1 MHAIVSGKL
10 GLHVRTKS
18 VYSVHDA
25 LPKFEEMAMFARL
38 VTGRSG
44 HIHSEGY
51 TPPAPRPGWIA
62 RVFAT
67 IFGRKRER

>member
-1 MHAIVSGKL
+1 MHAIVPGTL
-10 GLHVRTKS
+10 NLHVRTKS

-25 LPKFEEMAMFARL
+25 LPVHKEIAMFARL

-44 HIHSEGY
+44 HIHPEGY
-51 TPPAPRPGWIA
+51 TPPASRPGWIA

-67 IFGRKRER
+67 IFRRKRER

>member
-1 MHAIVSGKL
+1 
-10 GLHVRTKS
+10 
-18 VYSVHDA
+18 
-25 LPKFEEMAMFARL
+25 MFARL